1 MIGPRW
7 MIGRPSESAPRPAE
21 RPADAPVQGVARSH
35 GKPAA
40 SGRISA
46 PSDGRE
52 WMSHNGYDI
61 MAAHHIIGED
71 TMRIDLDAAQ
81 IEMLLEGLLLSAQAR
96 EREGNTAQ
104 AEDIRDLADELER
117 MLSYIRDTN
126 ADPLIY

>member
-1 MIGPRW
+1 
-7 MIGRPSESAPRPAE
+7 MIGRPTESAPRPAG

-52 WMSHNGYDI
+52 WMSRSGYDI

-71 TMRIDLDAAQ
+71 TMRIDLNAEQ
-81 IEMLLEGLLLSAQAR
+81 IEILLDALTLSAQAHDR
-96 EREGNTAQ
+96 AGDTAQ

-117 MLSYIRDTN
+117 MLSYIRDTDT
-126 ADPLIY
+126 APLIY

>member
-1 MIGPRW
+1 MGCAVPR
-7 MIGRPSESAPRPAE
+7 MQRPQSAG

-52 WMSHNGYDI
+52 WMGRSGYDI

-71 TMRIDLDAAQ
+71 TMRIDLNAEQ
-81 IEMLLEGLLLSAQAR
+81 IEILLDGLILSAQAR
-96 EREGNTAQ
+96 ERAGDTAQ
-104 AEDIRDLADELER
+104 ANEIRDLADELER

>member
-7 MIGRPSESAPRPAE
+7 MIGHPSESAPRPAE

-52 WMSHNGYDI
+52 WM
-61 MAAHHIIGED
+61 
-71 TMRIDLDAAQ
+71 
-81 IEMLLEGLLLSAQAR
+81 
-96 EREGNTAQ
+96 
-104 AEDIRDLADELER
+104 
-117 MLSYIRDTN
+117 LSYIRDTN

>member
-1 MIGPRW
+1 
-7 MIGRPSESAPRPAE
+7 
-21 RPADAPVQGVARSH
+21 
-35 GKPAA
+35 
-40 SGRISA
+40 
-46 PSDGRE
+46 
-52 WMSHNGYDI
+52 
-61 MAAHHIIGED
+61 
-71 TMRIDLDAAQ
+71 MRIDLDAAQ